1 MAVSGVLDEYPLD
14 FSRPELQAI
23 RDVLARSIY
32 RPDDIVEII
41 LSAGINPGTV
51 DYGGNAVLQWRS
63 VLTRARAELRMA
75 GLLDAVRKVQP
86 PVGARLDEL
95 VGPHPVLEPGT
106 GAPDDL
112 SRSDGV
118 GWRGFGAE
126 RLVVD
131 GSDTLLGIAF
141 LAVGLLRSRAICRL
155 KVTYAP
161 GRESYGTGA
170 LIGPDLLLTN
180 HHVLYDWDNADRP
193 AVAVEA
199 WFGYELDEKSHTGDL
214 RIVACDESTI
224 DGDRGQDWAVVRVC
238 AVTPDTTA
246 RARVPA
252 GTPALSLR
260 GAAPPRK
267 DDYVFIIQ
275 HPDGGPK
282 MIGLSHNLVRY
293 VDDNVLQYWTDTK
306 AGSSGAPVFNSR
318 WQVVGM
324 HHRWVAAPPGEG
336 VAYRN
341 QGRRIERIIDG
352 LECHGFEVN

>member
-23 RDVLARSIY
+23 RDVLARTIY
-32 RPDDIVEII
+32 RPGDIEDIV
-41 LSAGINPGTV
+41 LTAGINPGTV
-51 DYGGNAVLQWRS
+51 DYSGNAALQWRS
-63 VLTRARAELRMA
+63 LLIRARAELRMD
-75 GLLDAVRKVQP
+75 GLLTAVRKAQP
-86 PVGARLDEL
+86 PVGVRLDEL
-95 VGPHPVLEPGT
+95 AGPHPVLEPGI
-106 GAPDDL
+106 GAPDEL
-112 SRSDGV
+112 SRPDGA

-126 RLVVD
+126 RLVVE
-131 GSDTLLGIAF
+131 GSNTLLGIAF
-141 LAVGLLRSRAICRL
+141 LAVGLARSRAICRL
-155 KVTYAP
+155 KVTHAP
-161 GRESYGTGA
+161 GAESYGTGA

-180 HHVLYDWDNADRP
+180 HHVLYDWDNGGRA

-224 DGDRGQDWAVVRVC
+224 DGERGQDWAIVRVP
-238 AVTPDTTA
+238 AVTPDTA
-246 RARVPA
+246 AKARVPA
-252 GTPALSLR
+252 ETPVISLR

-293 VDDNVLQYWTDTK
+293 VDGNVVQYWTDTK
-306 AGSSGAPVFNSR
+306 SGSSGAPVFNSR
-318 WQVVGM
+318 WQVVGL
-324 HHRWVAAPPGEG
+324 HHRWVEAPPGDG

-341 QGRRIERIIDG
+341 QGRRIERVIEG
-352 LECHGFEVN
+352 LERHGFEVS